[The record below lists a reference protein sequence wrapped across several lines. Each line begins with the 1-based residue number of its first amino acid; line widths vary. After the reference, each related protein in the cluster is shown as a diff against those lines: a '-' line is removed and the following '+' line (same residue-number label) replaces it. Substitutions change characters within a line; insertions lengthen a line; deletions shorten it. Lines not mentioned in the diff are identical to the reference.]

1 MLSLLVWAIGFV
13 CGIRKNTKLT
23 WIQVRITENY
33 SQSFLGQT
41 RSNVEQPYHIPV
53 LLSESIEGLNIQKD
67 GDYVDVT
74 FGGGGHSREIL
85 KGIKTGRLFGFDQDE
100 DAAAN
105 ALDDPNF
112 IFVRHNFKYIRN
124 FLRYYEVEQ
133 VDGILADLGVSSHDF
148 DVAERGFSFRFS
160 GALDMRMNRDA
171 TMTAADVLNG
181 YSEELL
187 IKIFREYGE
196 INNAYRLVKLI
207 VAARQSQS
215 IKTIDQFKSVIAD
228 CIPRKNEAKYLAKVF
243 QALRIE
249 TNQELDVLKDFLEQS
264 AELLKPG
271 GRLVVITYHS
281 LEDRL
286 VKNFIK
292 AGNFAGKQEK
302 DFYGNVSSVLR
313 AVNRKV
319 IVPGDDEIERNPRAR
334 SAKLRIA
341 EKV

>member
-1 MLSLLVWAIGFV
+1 M
-13 CGIRKNTKLT
+13 
-23 WIQVRITENY
+23 
-33 SQSFLGQT
+33 
-41 RSNVEQPYHIPV
+41 EQPYHIPV
-53 LLSESIEGLNIQKD
+53 LLNESIEGLNIQKD

-74 FGGGGHSREIL
+74 FGGGGHSCELL
-85 KGIKTGRLFGFDQDE
+85 KSIDTGRLFGFDQDE

-105 ALDDPNF
+105 AFDDPRF

-124 FLRYYEVEQ
+124 FLRYHGVEK

-160 GALDMRMNRDA
+160 GALDMRMNRDSK
-171 TMTAADVLNG
+171 TTAADVVND
-181 YSEELL
+181 YPEEQL

-196 INNAYRLVKLI
+196 VDNAYRLTKQI
-207 VAARQSQS
+207 VAARQLQP
-215 IKTIDQFKSVIAD
+215 IKTIDQFKSVISD
-228 CIPRKNEAKYLAKVF
+228 CVSKKNEAKYLAKVF

-249 TNQELDVLKDFLEQS
+249 TNGELEVLKDFLVQS

-292 AGNFAGKQEK
+292 AGNFEGKQDK
-302 DFYGNVSSVLR
+302 DFYGNVSSVLK

-319 IVPGDDEIERNPRAR
+319 IIPNDEEIARNPRAR